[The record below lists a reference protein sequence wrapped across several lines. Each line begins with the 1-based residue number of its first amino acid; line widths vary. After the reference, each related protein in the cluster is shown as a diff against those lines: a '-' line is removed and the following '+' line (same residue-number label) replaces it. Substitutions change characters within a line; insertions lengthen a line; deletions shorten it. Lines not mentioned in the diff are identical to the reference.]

1 MADSFQLKAIITAVD
16 HLTGPMKGMQR
27 ELKGFQKEMGSLA
40 LGATAAGTAIL
51 GALAL
56 PVNSAMG
63 FESKMADIRKVVDGL
78 DDKKAFARMSDDI
91 LTLSTQLPMAAE
103 GIAEIVAA
111 GGQAGIARS
120 DLMQFANDAVK
131 MGVAFDTTAEESGQM
146 MAQWRTAFKLTQDDV
161 VVLADKI
168 NYLGNTG
175 PANAKKISEIV
186 TRIGPLGSVAGVASG
201 EIAAMGAT
209 IAGMG
214 VESEIAS
221 TGIKNFMLSLT
232 AGNSATKAQKQ
243 ALAFLKLNP
252 KQLAEDMQKDS
263 RGAMLKVLDSLAKV
277 PKAKQAAVMNA
288 LFGKESLGAIA
299 PLLTN
304 LDLLRTNFN
313 RVADAQEYGGSMQKE
328 YASRAAT
335 TENQLV
341 LLKNSINAISVTLG
355 DTFLPAV
362 NEGAEAIMPYLEEVR
377 AFVRANPELVQSAAK
392 FAAALLA
399 VGVSVGSLSRAVKIL
414 NSVINLS
421 PAKLAITALA
431 AGAMLIIQNWDDVA
445 PVVKEVWNELDRVVQ
460 QLGGWE
466 SALKSVAAISAL
478 YIGVKMVTN
487 IQAAISTQK
496 QWTAAAGAT
505 GSVLRGLGKISLIA
519 GLVELGLMAQKFEKE
534 HPWLIKNFAADALNS
549 GFGLNKK
556 MDEWGKDLHDF
567 VYEKTGWQMPR
578 GDSYVSPTPLTEP
591 VLPKIFL
598 ANQGNQSP
606 MLQGNY
612 LDSVTSPIIK
622 PVEPLVPSVFPPTKQ
637 PVLDRAVAPTAQRS
651 ELKVTFEN
659 APQGMRIKEIPK
671 NADPLMKI
679 THDVGYSPFS
689 TTR

>member
-16 HLTGPMKGMQR
+16 QLTGPMKGMQR

-40 LGATAAGTAIL
+40 LGAAAAGTAIL

-56 PVNSAMG
+56 PVNAAIG

-78 DDKKAFARMSDDI
+78 DDKKAFAQMSDDI

-175 PANAKKISEIV
+175 PANAKKISDIV
-186 TRIGPLGSVAGVASG
+186 TRIGPLGGVAGVASG

-252 KQLAEDMQKDS
+252 KKLAEDMQKDS

-288 LFGKESLGAIA
+288 LFGKESLSAIA

-341 LLKNSINAISVTLG
+341 LLKNSVNAISVTLG
-355 DTFLPAV
+355 DTFLPAI
-362 NEGAEAIMPYLEEVR
+362 NEAAKAVMPYLEQLR
-377 AFVRANPELVQSAAK
+377 TFVRANPELVQSAAK
-392 FAAALLA
+392 FGAALLG
-399 VGVSVGSLSRAVKIL
+399 VGVSIGVLSRAIKIL

-445 PVVKEVWNELDRVVQ
+445 PVIKAAWVEVDKVAQ
-460 QLGGWE
+460 AFGGWE
-466 SALKSVAAISAL
+466 TVLGGVGLYMTGVFTVKTLGTLRTALTLATQLS
-478 YIGVKMVTN
+478 GV
-487 IQAAISTQK
+487 
-496 QWTAAAGAT
+496 
-505 GSVLRGLGKISLIA
+505 LGKIATLGATTVQIA
-519 GLVELGLMAQKFEKE
+519 VAIYMFEQLKE
-534 HPWLIKNFAADALNS
+534 IADAAKEADHTDSFWQSLKNRWNA
-549 GFGLNKK
+549 GGWYNNKQQVQQRD
-556 MDEWGKDLHDF
+556 ML
-567 VYEKTGWQMPR
+567 TGQTTR
-578 GDSYVSPTPLTEP
+578 DNFSLSPPL
-591 VLPKIFL
+591 LR
-598 ANQGNQSP
+598 QG
-606 MLQGNY
+606 
-612 LDSVTSPIIK
+612 
-622 PVEPLVPSVFPPTKQ
+622 
-637 PVLDRAVAPTAQRS
+637 PVLDRAAAPAAQRS
-651 ELKVTFEN
+651 ELKVTFDN
-659 APQGMRIKEIPK
+659 APPGMRVLDIPK
-671 NADPLMKI
+671 SGNPMMDV
-679 THDVGYSPFS
+679 THDVGYSPFR
-689 TTR
+689 TPR

>member
-16 HLTGPMKGMQR
+16 QLSGPLKGMQR
-27 ELKGFQKEMGSLA
+27 ELKGFQKEMAGLS
-40 LGATAAGTAIL
+40 LGAAAAGTAIL
-51 GALAL
+51 GALAM

-78 DDKKAFARMSDDI
+78 DDKKAFAAMSDDI

-111 GGQAGIARS
+111 GGQAGIARE

-131 MGVAFDTTAEESGQM
+131 MGVAFDTTAEDSGQM

-175 PANAKKISEIV
+175 PANAKKISDIV
-186 TRIGPLGSVAGVASG
+186 TRIGPLGGVAGVASG

-232 AGNSATKAQKQ
+232 AGNSATKAQKN
-243 ALAFLKLNP
+243 AMAFLKLNP
-252 KQLAEDMQKDS
+252 AKLAADMQKDS

-288 LFGKESLGAIA
+288 LFGKESLSAIA

-304 LDLLRTNFN
+304 LDLLRTNFQ

-335 TENQLV
+335 TENQLT

-355 DTFLPAV
+355 DTFLPAI
-362 NEGAEAIMPYLEEVR
+362 NDGAEAIMPYLENVR
-377 AFVRANPELVQSAAK
+377 TFVRANPELVQTVAK
-392 FAAALLA
+392 LGAALLV
-399 VGVSVGSLSRAVKIL
+399 VGVSVGSLSRAIKIL

-421 PAKLAITALA
+421 PAKLAIAALV
-431 AGAMLIIQNWDDVA
+431 AGAMLIIENWDDVA
-445 PVVKEVWNELDRVVQ
+445 PVIKGVWQEVDKVAQ
-460 QLGGWE
+460 AMGGWE
-466 SALKSVAAISAL
+466 TVLG
-478 YIGVKMVTN
+478 GVSMYM
-487 IQAAISTQK
+487 
-496 QWTAAAGAT
+496 AGAFT
-505 GSVLRGLGKISLIA
+505 LKTLGSLRTALTLATQLSGVLGKIAMLGATTVQIA
-519 GLVELGLMAQKFEKE
+519 VAIYMFEQLKE
-534 HPWLIKNFAADALNS
+534 IADAAKEADHTDSFWDSLKNRWNAGGWYNNKQQRELMTGQDTRENYRPAVPLN
-549 GFGLNKK
+549 
-556 MDEWGKDLHDF
+556 
-567 VYEKTGWQMPR
+567 QPR
-578 GDSYVSPTPLTEP
+578 
-591 VLPKIFL
+591 
-598 ANQGNQSP
+598 
-606 MLQGNY
+606 
-612 LDSVTSPIIK
+612 
-622 PVEPLVPSVFPPTKQ
+622 
-637 PVLDRAVAPTAQRS
+637 VLDRAAAPASQRS
-651 ELKVTFEN
+651 ELKVTFDN
-659 APQGMRIKEIPK
+659 APQGMRVTDIP
-671 NADPLMKI
+671 ARGDPLMKVS
-679 THDVGYSPFS
+679 HDVGYSPFKTS
-689 TTR
+689 R

>member
-16 HLTGPMKGMQR
+16 QLTGPMKGMQR

-40 LGATAAGTAIL
+40 LGAAAAGTAIL

-56 PVNSAMG
+56 PVNAAIG

-78 DDKKAFARMSDDI
+78 DDKKAFAQMSDDI

-120 DLMQFANDAVK
+120 DLMQFANDVVK
-131 MGVAFDTTAEESGQM
+131 MGVAFDTTAEDSGQM

-175 PANAKKISEIV
+175 PANAKKISDIV
-186 TRIGPLGSVAGVASG
+186 TRIGPLGGVAGVASG

-252 KQLAEDMQKDS
+252 KKLAEDMQKDS

-288 LFGKESLGAIA
+288 LFGKESLSAIA

-313 RVADAQEYGGSMQKE
+313 RVTDAQEYGGSMQKE

-341 LLKNSINAISVTLG
+341 LLKNSVNAISVTLG

-362 NEGAEAIMPYLEEVR
+362 NEAAKAVMPYLEQLR
-377 AFVRANPELVQSAAK
+377 TFVRANPELVQSAAK
-392 FAAALLA
+392 FGAALLG
-399 VGVSVGSLSRAVKIL
+399 VGVSIGVLSRAIKIL
-414 NSVINLS
+414 NTVINLS

-445 PVVKEVWNELDRVVQ
+445 PVIKAAWVEVDKVAQ
-460 QLGGWE
+460 AFGGWE
-466 SALKSVAAISAL
+466 TVLGGVGLYMTGVFTVKTLGTLRTALTLATQLS
-478 YIGVKMVTN
+478 GV
-487 IQAAISTQK
+487 
-496 QWTAAAGAT
+496 
-505 GSVLRGLGKISLIA
+505 LGKIATLGATTVQIA
-519 GLVELGLMAQKFEKE
+519 VAIYMFEQLKE
-534 HPWLIKNFAADALNS
+534 IADAAKEADHTDSFWQSLKNRWNA
-549 GFGLNKK
+549 GGWYNNKQQVQQRD
-556 MDEWGKDLHDF
+556 ML
-567 VYEKTGWQMPR
+567 TGQTTR
-578 GDSYVSPTPLTEP
+578 DNFSLSPPL
-591 VLPKIFL
+591 L
-598 ANQGNQSP
+598 NQG
-606 MLQGNY
+606 
-612 LDSVTSPIIK
+612 
-622 PVEPLVPSVFPPTKQ
+622 
-637 PVLDRAVAPTAQRS
+637 PVLDRAAAPAAQRS
-651 ELKVTFEN
+651 ELKVTFDN
-659 APQGMRIKEIPK
+659 APPGMRVLDIPK
-671 NADPLMKI
+671 SGNPLMDV
-679 THDVGYSPFS
+679 THDVGYSPFR
-689 TTR
+689 TPR

>member
-16 HLTGPMKGMQR
+16 QLSGPLKGMQR
-27 ELKGFQKEMGSLA
+27 ELKGFQKEMAGLA
-40 LGATAAGTAIL
+40 LGAAAAGTAIL

-78 DDKKAFARMSDDI
+78 DDKKAFAAMSDDI

-111 GGQAGIARS
+111 GGQAGIARE

-175 PANAKKISEIV
+175 PANAKKISDIV
-186 TRIGPLGSVAGVASG
+186 TRIGPLGGVAGVASG

-232 AGNSATKAQKQ
+232 AGNSATKAQKN
-243 ALAFLKLNP
+243 AMAFLKLNP
-252 KQLAEDMQKDS
+252 AKLAADMQKDS

-288 LFGKESLGAIA
+288 LFGKESLSAIA

-304 LDLLRTNFN
+304 LDLLRTNFQ

-335 TENQLV
+335 TENQLT

-355 DTFLPAV
+355 DTFLPAI
-362 NEGAEAIMPYLEEVR
+362 NEGAKAIMPYLENVR
-377 AFVRANPELVQSAAK
+377 TFVRTNPELVQTVAK
-392 FAAALLA
+392 LGAALLV
-399 VGVSVGSLSRAVKIL
+399 VGVSVGSLSRAIKIL

-421 PAKLAITALA
+421 PAKLAIAALA
-431 AGAMLIIQNWDDVA
+431 AGAMLIIENWDDVA
-445 PVVKEVWNELDRVVQ
+445 PVIKGVWQEVDKVAQ
-460 QLGGWE
+460 AMGGWE
-466 SALKSVAAISAL
+466 NVLG
-478 YIGVKMVTN
+478 GVSMYM
-487 IQAAISTQK
+487 
-496 QWTAAAGAT
+496 AGAFT
-505 GSVLRGLGKISLIA
+505 LKTLGSLRTALTLATQLSGVLGKIAMLGATTVQIA
-519 GLVELGLMAQKFEKE
+519 VAIYMFEQLKE
-534 HPWLIKNFAADALNS
+534 IADAAKEADHTDSFWDSLKNRWNAGGWYNNKQQRELMTGQDTRENYRPAVPLN
-549 GFGLNKK
+549 
-556 MDEWGKDLHDF
+556 
-567 VYEKTGWQMPR
+567 QPR
-578 GDSYVSPTPLTEP
+578 
-591 VLPKIFL
+591 
-598 ANQGNQSP
+598 
-606 MLQGNY
+606 
-612 LDSVTSPIIK
+612 
-622 PVEPLVPSVFPPTKQ
+622 
-637 PVLDRAVAPTAQRS
+637 VLDRAAAPASQRS
-651 ELKVTFEN
+651 ELKVIFDN
-659 APQGMRIKEIPK
+659 APQGMRVTDIP
-671 NADPLMKI
+671 ARGSPLMNI
-679 THDVGYSPFS
+679 THDVGYSPF
-689 TTR
+689 RNK

>member
-16 HLTGPMKGMQR
+16 QLTGPMKGMQR

-78 DDKKAFARMSDDI
+78 DDKKAFTQMSDDI

-288 LFGKESLGAIA
+288 LFGKESLSAIA

-421 PAKLAITALA
+421 PAKVAIAALA
-431 AGAMLIIQNWDDVA
+431 AGALLIIQNWDDVA
-445 PVVKEVWNELDRVVQ
+445 PVIKAVWQEVDNVAQAIGDWETV
-460 QLGGWE
+460 LGGVGLYMTGAF
-466 SALKSVAAISAL
+466 SLKTIGSLRTALAL
-478 YIGVKMVTN
+478 ATQLSGV
-487 IQAAISTQK
+487 
-496 QWTAAAGAT
+496 
-505 GSVLRGLGKISLIA
+505 LGKIATMGVATIQIA
-519 GLVELGLMAQKFEKE
+519 VAIYMFEQLKE
-534 HPWLIKNFAADALNS
+534 IADATKKADQTDSFWQSLKNRWNS
-549 GFGLNKK
+549 GGWYNNQQNREMVKQDTAGNFQLPEPSRAPEYQPAVPLNLDELK
-556 MDEWGKDLHDF
+556 MTQPTLQLDLPAAPAGNPAITA
-567 VYEKTGWQMPR
+567 VP
-578 GDSYVSPTPLTEP
+578 P
-591 VLPKIFL
+591 VVPVIPPALPH
-598 ANQGNQSP
+598 
-606 MLQGNY
+606 
-612 LDSVTSPIIK
+612 TR
-622 PVEPLVPSVFPPTKQ
+622 Q
-637 PVLDRAVAPTAQRS
+637 PVLDRAVAPAAQRS

-659 APQGMRIKEIPK
+659 APQGMRVQESQNKG
-671 NADPLMKI
+671 DPQLNI
-679 THDVGYSPFS
+679 THDVGYSPFR
-689 TTR
+689 TPR

>member
-16 HLTGPMKGMQR
+16 QLTGPMKGMQR

-40 LGATAAGTAIL
+40 LGAAAAGTAIL

-56 PVNSAMG
+56 PINSAIG

-78 DDKKAFARMSDDI
+78 DDKKAFAQMSDDI

-175 PANAKKISEIV
+175 PANAKKISDIV

-232 AGNSATKAQKQ
+232 AGNSATKSQKN

-252 KQLAEDMQKDS
+252 RKLAEDMQKDA

-288 LFGKESLGAIA
+288 LFGKESLSAIA

-304 LDLLRTNFN
+304 LDLLRTNFD

-335 TENQLV
+335 TENKLV
-341 LLKNSINAISVTLG
+341 LLKNSVNAISVTLG
-355 DTFLPAV
+355 DTFLPAI
-362 NEGAEAIMPYLEEVR
+362 NEAAEAVMPYLEQLR
-377 AFVRANPELVQSAAK
+377 TFVRANPELVQSAAK
-392 FAAALLA
+392 FGAALLG
-399 VGVSVGSLSRAVKIL
+399 VGVSIGVLSRAIKVL
-414 NSVINLS
+414 NTVINLS
-421 PAKLAITALA
+421 PAKVAIAALA

-445 PVVKEVWNELDRVVQ
+445 PVIKAAWVEVDKVAQ
-460 QLGGWE
+460 AFGGWE
-466 SALKSVAAISAL
+466 TVLGGVGLYMTVAFTVKTIGTLRSALTLATQLS
-478 YIGVKMVTN
+478 GV
-487 IQAAISTQK
+487 
-496 QWTAAAGAT
+496 
-505 GSVLRGLGKISLIA
+505 LGKIAMLGATTVQIA
-519 GLVELGLMAQKFEKE
+519 VAIYMFEQLKE
-534 HPWLIKNFAADALNS
+534 IADAAKEADHTDSFWQSLKNRWNA
-549 GFGLNKK
+549 GGWYNNKQQVQQ
-556 MDEWGKDLHDF
+556 HDML
-567 VYEKTGWQMPR
+567 TGQTTR
-578 GDSYVSPTPLTEP
+578 KNLSLSPPLLRP
-591 VLPKIFL
+591 
-598 ANQGNQSP
+598 GP
-606 MLQGNY
+606 M
-612 LDSVTSPIIK
+612 
-622 PVEPLVPSVFPPTKQ
+622 F
-637 PVLDRAVAPTAQRS
+637 DRASAPATQRG
-651 ELKVTFEN
+651 ELKVTFDN
-659 APQGMRIKEIPK
+659 APPGMRVQEIPK
-671 NADPLMKI
+671 SGDPLMNI
-679 THDVGYSPFS
+679 THDVGYSPF
-689 TTR
+689 RNK

>member
-16 HLTGPMKGMQR
+16 QLTGPMKGMQR

-78 DDKKAFARMSDDI
+78 DDKKAFAQMSDDI

-341 LLKNSINAISVTLG
+341 LLKNSVNAISVTLG
-355 DTFLPAV
+355 DTFLPAI
-362 NEGAEAIMPYLEEVR
+362 NEAAKAVMPYLEQLR
-377 AFVRANPELVQSAAK
+377 TFVRANPELVQSAAK
-392 FAAALLA
+392 FGAALLG
-399 VGVSVGSLSRAVKIL
+399 VGVSIGVLSRAIKVL
-414 NSVINLS
+414 NTVINLS
-421 PAKLAITALA
+421 PAKVAIAALA

-445 PVVKEVWNELDRVVQ
+445 PVIKAVWQEVDNVAQ
-460 QLGGWE
+460 AIGGWE
-466 SALKSVAAISAL
+466 TVLGGVGLYMTGAFSLKTIGSLRTALAL
-478 YIGVKMVTN
+478 ATQLSGV
-487 IQAAISTQK
+487 
-496 QWTAAAGAT
+496 
-505 GSVLRGLGKISLIA
+505 LGKIATMGVATIQIA
-519 GLVELGLMAQKFEKE
+519 VAIYMFEQLKE
-534 HPWLIKNFAADALNS
+534 IADATKKADQTDSFWQSLKNRWNS
-549 GFGLNKK
+549 GGWYNNQQNREMVKQDTAGNFQLPEPSRAPEYQPAVPLNLDELK
-556 MDEWGKDLHDF
+556 MTQPTLQLDLPAAPAGKPAITA
-567 VYEKTGWQMPR
+567 VP
-578 GDSYVSPTPLTEP
+578 P
-591 VLPKIFL
+591 VVPVIPPALPH
-598 ANQGNQSP
+598 
-606 MLQGNY
+606 
-612 LDSVTSPIIK
+612 TR
-622 PVEPLVPSVFPPTKQ
+622 Q
-637 PVLDRAVAPTAQRS
+637 PVLDRAVAPAAQRS

-659 APQGMRIKEIPK
+659 APQGMRVQESQNKG
-671 NADPLMKI
+671 DPQLNI
-679 THDVGYSPFS
+679 THDVGYSPFR
-689 TTR
+689 TPR

>member
-16 HLTGPMKGMQR
+16 QLSGPLKGMQR
-27 ELKGFQKEMGSLA
+27 ELKGFQKEMAGLA
-40 LGATAAGTAIL
+40 IGAAAAGTAVL

-56 PVNSAMG
+56 PVNAAIG

-78 DDKKAFARMSDDI
+78 DDKKAFAQMSDDI

-111 GGQAGIARS
+111 GGQAGIARG

-146 MAQWRTAFKLTQDDV
+146 MAQWRTAFKLTQEDV

-175 PANAKKISEIV
+175 PANAKKISDIV
-186 TRIGPLGSVAGVASG
+186 TRIGPLGGVAGVASG
-201 EIAAMGAT
+201 EIAA
-209 IAGMG
+209 MG

-232 AGNSATKAQKQ
+232 AGKSATKSQKR
-243 ALAFLKLNP
+243 AMAFLKLNP
-252 KQLAEDMQKDS
+252 AQLAADMQKDS
-263 RGAMLKVLDSLAKV
+263 RAAMLKVLDSLAKV
-277 PKAKQAAVMNA
+277 PKAKQASVMNA

-341 LLKNSINAISVTLG
+341 LLKNSVNAISVTLG
-355 DTFLPAV
+355 DTFLPAI
-362 NEGAEAIMPYLEEVR
+362 NEAAEAVMPYLEQLR
-377 AFVRANPELVQSAAK
+377 TFVRANPELVQSAAK
-392 FAAALLA
+392 FGAALLA
-399 VGVSVGSLSRAVKIL
+399 VGVSIGSLSRAVKIL

-421 PAKLAITALA
+421 PAKVAIAALV
-431 AGAMLIIQNWDDVA
+431 AGAMLIIENWDDVA
-445 PVVKEVWNELDRVVQ
+445 PVIKAVWQEIDNVAQEM
-460 QLGGWE
+460 GGWE
-466 SALKSVAAISAL
+466 TVIEGVGLVMAGSFTVRTIGAL
-478 YIGVKMVTN
+478 
-487 IQAAISTQK
+487 QQ
-496 QWTAAAGAT
+496 
-505 GSVLRGLGKISLIA
+505 SVLLAGRLSGLLGKIGRMGAMTLTIGVAVSLFK
-519 GLVELGLMAQKFEKE
+519 EL
-534 HPWLIKNFAADALNS
+534 
-549 GFGLNKK
+549 
-556 MDEWGKDLHDF
+556 KDLEQGAKDAGMDAGAF
-567 VYEKTGWQMPR
+567 AVQKLQTKERERGYNGFIPR
-578 GDSYVSPTPLTEP
+578 LKELLGMDTPIPQGRYQPYVPLTRRSG
-591 VLPKIFL
+591 VLERAAP
-598 ANQGNQSP
+598 
-606 MLQGNY
+606 
-612 LDSVTSPIIK
+612 
-622 PVEPLVPSVFPPTKQ
+622 PST
-637 PVLDRAVAPTAQRS
+637 QRS

-659 APQGMRIKEIPK
+659 APQGMRVLDIPK
-671 NADPLMKI
+671 TGNPLMNI

-689 TTR
+689 NK

>member
-16 HLTGPMKGMQR
+16 QLTGPMKGMQR

-40 LGATAAGTAIL
+40 LGAAAAGTAIL

-56 PVNSAMG
+56 PVNAAIG

-78 DDKKAFARMSDDI
+78 DDKKAFAQMSDDI

-131 MGVAFDTTAEESGQM
+131 MGVAFDTTAEDSGQM

-232 AGNSATKAQKQ
+232 AGNSATKSQKD

-252 KQLAEDMQKDS
+252 RKLAEDMQKDA
-263 RGAMLKVLDSLAKV
+263 RVAMLKVLDSLAKV

-288 LFGKESLGAIA
+288 LFGKESLSAIA

-313 RVADAQEYGGSMQKE
+313 RVADAQEYSGSMQKE

-341 LLKNSINAISVTLG
+341 LLKNSVNAISVTLG

-362 NEGAEAIMPYLEEVR
+362 NEAAKAVMPYLEQLR
-377 AFVRANPELVQSAAK
+377 TFVRANPELVQSAAK
-392 FAAALLA
+392 FGAALLG
-399 VGVSVGSLSRAVKIL
+399 VGVSIGLLSRAIKIL
-414 NSVINLS
+414 NTVINLS

-445 PVVKEVWNELDRVVQ
+445 PVIKAAWVEVDKVAQ
-460 QLGGWE
+460 AFGGWE
-466 SALKSVAAISAL
+466 TVLGGVGLYMTGVFTVKTLGTLRTALTLATQLS
-478 YIGVKMVTN
+478 GV
-487 IQAAISTQK
+487 
-496 QWTAAAGAT
+496 
-505 GSVLRGLGKISLIA
+505 LGKIATLGATTVQIA
-519 GLVELGLMAQKFEKE
+519 VAIYMFEQLKE
-534 HPWLIKNFAADALNS
+534 IADAAKEADHTDSFWQSLKNRWNA
-549 GFGLNKK
+549 GGWYNNKQQVQQRD
-556 MDEWGKDLHDF
+556 ML
-567 VYEKTGWQMPR
+567 TGQATR
-578 GDSYVSPTPLTEP
+578 
-591 VLPKIFL
+591 
-598 ANQGNQSP
+598 
-606 MLQGNY
+606 GNY
-612 LDSVTSPIIK
+612 SLSPPLLHQG
-622 PVEPLVPSVFPPTKQ
+622 PVF
-637 PVLDRAVAPTAQRS
+637 DRAAAPTAQRS
-651 ELKVTFEN
+651 EIKVTFDN
-659 APQGMRIKEIPK
+659 APQGMRVIDIPK
-671 NADPLMKI
+671 AGNPLMNV
-679 THDVGYSPFS
+679 THDVGYSPF
-689 TTR
+689 RNK